1 MSLRD
6 CGAGE
11 RGSYYDEE
19 IAGEGETVVL
29 AVYRNERGGCGCGRD
44 LCGVAAFGK
53 SLFPDHS
60 VAAGIIWLLDIYSF
74 LYLLYRLL
82 YLWRGTPKRIRWTVF
97 CLFTIIWNWVP
108 DASAG
113 SPLYLVH
120 GLISIVSMILSIACL
135 VHDYGV
141 ITGAVE
147 QYIPERRMARSIP
160 GMAIDIGTGVG

>member
-1 MSLRD
+1 MMRRLLEK
-6 CGAGE
+6 E
-11 RGSYYDEE
+11 RLWFWLYIG
-19 IAGEGETVVL
+19 T
-29 AVYRNERGGCGCGRD
+29 N
-44 LCGVAAFGK
+44 VAAVVVGGIY
-53 SLFPDHS
+53 
-60 VAAGIIWLLDIYSF
+60 AALLLLANPFSPITLLLLGIIWLLDIYSF

-147 QYIPERRMARSIP
+147 QYIPGEENGAVDS
-160 GMAIDIGTGVG
+160 GDGN

>member
-1 MSLRD
+1 M
-6 CGAGE
+6 
-11 RGSYYDEE
+11 
-19 IAGEGETVVL
+19 
-29 AVYRNERGGCGCGRD
+29 
-44 LCGVAAFGK
+44 
-53 SLFPDHS
+53 
-60 VAAGIIWLLDIYSF
+60 
-74 LYLLYRLL
+74 
-82 YLWRGTPKRIRWTVF
+82 F

-147 QYIPERRMARSIP
+147 QYIPGEENGAVDS
-160 GMAIDIGTGVG
+160 GDGN

>member
-1 MSLRD
+1 MALRD
-6 CGAGE
+6 CGAGD

-60 VAAGIIWLLDIYSF
+60 VAAGE
-74 LYLLYRLL
+74 
-82 YLWRGTPKRIRWTVF
+82 RISWTVF
-97 CLFTIIWNWVP
+97 CLFPIIWNWVP

-147 QYIPERRMARSIP
+147 QHIP
-160 GMAIDIGTGVG
+160 GEENGAVDSGDGN